1 KLRVLKDS
9 GRLKVTERGGRAIDV
24 VVDNVVVGK
33 TPWEGL
39 LGVGNHT
46 VVLRGEGKLGTQPV
60 AAAVKSQQ
68 VTALTLIAEDLDAA
82 RRVEPTPIGSNVIID
97 GVTVGHGVWLGRLKA
112 GAHQV
117 EVTTDGFIPFTKKVS
132 IEKGVRE
139 IVKAELARDP
149 NALMWRKP
157 PKWVFD

>member
-1 KLRVLKDS
+1 SAGTHLVRIFKEGFEPFETRVDVAGGQTAKVTAKLRVLKDS

-60 AAAVKSQQ
+60 AAAAKSPP
-68 VTALTLIAEDLDAA
+68 VT
-82 RRVEPTPIGSNVIID
+82 
-97 GVTVGHGVWLGRLKA
+97 
-112 GAHQV
+112 
-117 EVTTDGFIPFTKKVS
+117 
-132 IEKGVRE
+132 
-139 IVKAELARDP
+139 
-149 NALMWRKP
+149 
-157 PKWVFD
+157 